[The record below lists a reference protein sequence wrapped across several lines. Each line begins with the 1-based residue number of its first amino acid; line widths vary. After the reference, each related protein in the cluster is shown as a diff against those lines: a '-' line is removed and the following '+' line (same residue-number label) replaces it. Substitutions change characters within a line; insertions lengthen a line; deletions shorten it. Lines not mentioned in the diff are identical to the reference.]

1 MTDLHINKHSSIPK
15 AKGPVVL
22 IIIDGV
28 GIGARDEFDAFYL
41 ARTPVLESLFE
52 TGEYRT
58 LLAHG
63 TAVGLPTDGDL
74 GGSEVGH
81 NTMGAGRIIDQ
92 GPKLVDNA
100 FADDSVFS
108 GHWKNVISNIGAGGA
123 LHLVGLLSDGGI
135 HSNDRHMHQMIERA
149 RSEGVQRL
157 YVHVLLDGRD
167 VPDKTGH
174 QYISAWESV
183 MAPYCEAGMDY
194 RIVSVGGRIVSV
206 MDRYNANWSVV
217 ETGWNAMVHGF
228 FEYYDKKI
236 EEFPDKKQE
245 YLKEKEEAQKQYS
258 FWFKRKRYD
267 SSKSVPKKDV
277 IVLFS
282 YVYRWA
288 TKQLEENLIKVDMF
302 QKRIDNPSTP
312 YNSYVEYNNK
322 KEVLQNAQP
331 ALECLR
337 KQSDNILEV
346 LNALPAHDNFLTS
359 LRLERLVKTINEPAA
374 IRFRSAESEHLPF
387 VYLPASVVR
396 PTDDVVWWNFVD
408 VKTNPGFGNWYKNER
423 GFLSQNYVNLSSSE
437 DQNRLLLWQ
446 RMQPVLKARK
456 RLILVIPDFI
466 DGKDQLPHPLW
477 GDLCAALGENNLK
490 AISVNPDNKANL
502 DFFTTFFSLPDFEKL
517 QQRMLVK
524 PKPYFY
530 LKDTASIQFV
540 QKQSFTSLNSLLY
553 YPYQWLFNYQAK
565 FRKASILSV
574 TKDRRLMGNIAH
586 SVFEGLFNAV
596 KSSDQHW
603 NKSEVF

>member
-174 QYISAWESV
+174 QYISALESV

-194 RIVSVGGRIVSV
+194 RIVSVGGRMVSV

-217 ETGWNAMVHGF
+217 ETGWNAMVHGQGPQF
-228 FEYYDKKI
+228 KTAIEGLAHYRHTIEDLSDQYVPAYLVVADNKPTTINDGDGVILVNFRGDRAIELCAAFEGKNDFTAFNRGRVPDISFAGMMLYDGDLGIPAQYLVK
-236 EEFPDKKQE
+236 PPRTSGCLSE
-245 YLKEKEEAQKQYS
+245 YLAANGIRQFACAETQKYGHVTY
-258 FWFKRKRYD
+258 FWNGNRSGMFD
-267 SSKSVPKKDV
+267 SE
-277 IVLFS
+277 
-282 YVYRWA
+282 
-288 TKQLEENLIKVDMF
+288 LEE
-302 QKRIDNPSTP
+302 
-312 YNSYVEYNNK
+312 YVEILSDVCPFEQRPWMKSAETADALIDAINSNEYQFLRVNFAGGDMVGHSGLM
-322 KEVLQNAQP
+322 EPTIV
-331 ALECLR
+331 ALESIDL
-337 KQSDNILEV
+337 
-346 LNALPAHDNFLTS
+346 
-359 LRLERLVKTINEPAA
+359 
-374 IRFRSAESEHLPF
+374 
-387 VYLPASVVR
+387 SVGR
-396 PTDDVVWWNFVD
+396 
-408 VKTNPGFGNWYKNER
+408 
-423 GFLSQNYVNLSSSE
+423 
-437 DQNRLLLWQ
+437 
-446 RMQPVLKARK
+446 VLKAIK
-456 RLILVIPDFI
+456 EVKGCVILTADHGNAEDMVERDKTGQALLDEEGAPRRRTAHSLNPVPFCILDYAQRGFSMR
-466 DGKDQLPHPLW
+466 DDLPSGGL
-477 GDLCAALGENNLK
+477 
-490 AISVNPDNKANL
+490 ANL
-502 DFFTTFFSLPDFEKL
+502 APTILELLGITVPREYTDSLID
-517 QQRMLVK
+517 V
-524 PKPYFY
+524 
-530 LKDTASIQFV
+530 S
-540 QKQSFTSLNSLLY
+540 
-553 YPYQWLFNYQAK
+553 
-565 FRKASILSV
+565 
-574 TKDRRLMGNIAH
+574 G
-586 SVFEGLFNAV
+586 
-596 KSSDQHW
+596 
-603 NKSEVF
+603 

>member
-15 AKGPVVL
+15 AKGPVVV

-157 YVHVLLDGRD
+157 YVHVLLDRRD

-174 QYISAWESV
+174 QYISALESV

-194 RIVSVGGRIVSV
+194 RIVSVGGRMVSV

-217 ETGWNAMVHGF
+217 ETGWNAMVHGQGPQF
-228 FEYYDKKI
+228 KTAIEGLAHYRHTIEDLSDQYVPAYLVVADNKPTTINDGDGVILVNFRGDRAIELCAAFEGKNDFTAFNRGRVPDISFAGMMLYDGDLGIPAQYLVK
-236 EEFPDKKQE
+236 PPRTSGCLSE
-245 YLKEKEEAQKQYS
+245 YLAANGIRQFACAETQKYGHVTY
-258 FWFKRKRYD
+258 FWNGNRSGMFD
-267 SSKSVPKKDV
+267 SE
-277 IVLFS
+277 
-282 YVYRWA
+282 
-288 TKQLEENLIKVDMF
+288 LEE
-302 QKRIDNPSTP
+302 
-312 YNSYVEYNNK
+312 YVEILSDVCPFEQRPWMKSAETADALIDAINSNEYQFLRVNFAGGDMVGHSGLM
-322 KEVLQNAQP
+322 EPTIV
-331 ALECLR
+331 ALESIDL
-337 KQSDNILEV
+337 
-346 LNALPAHDNFLTS
+346 
-359 LRLERLVKTINEPAA
+359 
-374 IRFRSAESEHLPF
+374 
-387 VYLPASVVR
+387 SVGR
-396 PTDDVVWWNFVD
+396 
-408 VKTNPGFGNWYKNER
+408 
-423 GFLSQNYVNLSSSE
+423 
-437 DQNRLLLWQ
+437 
-446 RMQPVLKARK
+446 VLKAIK
-456 RLILVIPDFI
+456 QVKGCVILTADHGNAEDMVERDKTGQALLDEEGAPRRRTAHSLNPVPFCILDYAQRGFSMR
-466 DGKDQLPHPLW
+466 DDLPSGGL
-477 GDLCAALGENNLK
+477 
-490 AISVNPDNKANL
+490 ANL
-502 DFFTTFFSLPDFEKL
+502 APTILELLGITVPREYTDSLID
-517 QQRMLVK
+517 V
-524 PKPYFY
+524 
-530 LKDTASIQFV
+530 S
-540 QKQSFTSLNSLLY
+540 
-553 YPYQWLFNYQAK
+553 
-565 FRKASILSV
+565 
-574 TKDRRLMGNIAH
+574 G
-586 SVFEGLFNAV
+586 
-596 KSSDQHW
+596 
-603 NKSEVF
+603 

>member
-1 MTDLHINKHSSIPK
+1 VTDLHINKHSSIPK

-174 QYISAWESV
+174 QYISALESV

-194 RIVSVGGRIVSV
+194 RIVSVGGRMVSV

-217 ETGWNAMVHGF
+217 ETGWNAMVHGQGPQF
-228 FEYYDKKI
+228 KTAI
-236 EEFPDKKQE
+236 EGLAHYRHTIEDLSDQYVPA
-245 YLKEKEEAQKQYS
+245 YLVVA
-258 FWFKRKRYD
+258 
-267 SSKSVPKKDV
+267 
-277 IVLFS
+277 
-282 YVYRWA
+282 
-288 TKQLEENLIKVDMF
+288 
-302 QKRIDNPSTP
+302 DNKPT
-312 YNSYVEYNNK
+312 
-322 KEVLQNAQP
+322 
-331 ALECLR
+331 
-337 KQSDNILEV
+337 
-346 LNALPAHDNFLTS
+346 
-359 LRLERLVKTINEPAA
+359 TINDGDG
-374 IRFRSAESEHLPF
+374 
-387 VYLPASVVR
+387 V
-396 PTDDVVWWNFVD
+396 
-408 VKTNPGFGNWYKNER
+408 
-423 GFLSQNYVNLSSSE
+423 
-437 DQNRLLLWQ
+437 
-446 RMQPVLKARK
+446 
-456 RLILVIPDFI
+456 ILVNFR
-466 DGKDQLPHPLW
+466 
-477 GDLCAALGENNLK
+477 GDRAIELCAAFEGKNDFTAFNRGRVPDISFAGMMLYDGDLGIP
-490 AISVNPDNKANL
+490 A
-502 DFFTTFFSLPDFEKL
+502 
-517 QQRMLVK
+517 QYLVK
-524 PKPYFY
+524 PPRTSGCLSEYLAANGIRQFACAETQKYGHVTYFWNGNRSGMFDSELEEY
-530 LKDTASIQFV
+530 VEILSDVCPFEQRPWMKSAETADALIDAINSNEYQFLRVNFAGGDMVGHSGLMEPTIVALESIDLSVGRVLKTIKEVKGCVILTADHGNAEDMVERDKTGQALLDEEGAPRRR
-540 QKQSFTSLNSLLY
+540 TAHSLNPVPFCILDYAQRGFSMRDDLPSGGLANLAPTILELLGITVPREYTDSLIDV
-553 YPYQWLFNYQAK
+553 
-565 FRKASILSV
+565 S
-574 TKDRRLMGNIAH
+574 G
-586 SVFEGLFNAV
+586 
-596 KSSDQHW
+596 
-603 NKSEVF
+603 

>member
-15 AKGPVVL
+15 AKGPVVV

-174 QYISAWESV
+174 QYISALESV

-194 RIVSVGGRIVSV
+194 RIVSVGGRMVSV

-217 ETGWNAMVHGF
+217 ETGWNAMVHGQGPQF
-228 FEYYDKKI
+228 KTAIEGLAHYRHTIEDLSDQYVPAYLVVADNKPTTINDGDGVILVNFRGDRAIELCAAFEGKNDFTAFNRGRVPDISFAGMMLYDGDLGIPAQYLVK
-236 EEFPDKKQE
+236 PPRTSGCLSE
-245 YLKEKEEAQKQYS
+245 YLAANGIRQFACAETQKYGHVTY
-258 FWFKRKRYD
+258 FWNGNRSGMFD
-267 SSKSVPKKDV
+267 SE
-277 IVLFS
+277 
-282 YVYRWA
+282 
-288 TKQLEENLIKVDMF
+288 LEE
-302 QKRIDNPSTP
+302 
-312 YNSYVEYNNK
+312 YVEILSDVCPFEQRPWMKSAETADALIDAINSNEYQFLRVNFAGGDMVGHSGLM
-322 KEVLQNAQP
+322 EPTIV
-331 ALECLR
+331 ALESIDL
-337 KQSDNILEV
+337 
-346 LNALPAHDNFLTS
+346 
-359 LRLERLVKTINEPAA
+359 
-374 IRFRSAESEHLPF
+374 
-387 VYLPASVVR
+387 SVGR
-396 PTDDVVWWNFVD
+396 
-408 VKTNPGFGNWYKNER
+408 
-423 GFLSQNYVNLSSSE
+423 
-437 DQNRLLLWQ
+437 
-446 RMQPVLKARK
+446 VLKAIK
-456 RLILVIPDFI
+456 QVKGCVILTADHGNAEDMVERDKTGQALLDEEGAPRRRTAHSLNPVPFCILDYAQRGFSMR
-466 DGKDQLPHPLW
+466 DDLPSGGL
-477 GDLCAALGENNLK
+477 
-490 AISVNPDNKANL
+490 ANL
-502 DFFTTFFSLPDFEKL
+502 APTILELLGITVPREYTDSLID
-517 QQRMLVK
+517 V
-524 PKPYFY
+524 
-530 LKDTASIQFV
+530 S
-540 QKQSFTSLNSLLY
+540 
-553 YPYQWLFNYQAK
+553 
-565 FRKASILSV
+565 
-574 TKDRRLMGNIAH
+574 G
-586 SVFEGLFNAV
+586 
-596 KSSDQHW
+596 
-603 NKSEVF
+603 

>member
-1 MTDLHINKHSSIPK
+1 VTDLHINKHSSIPK
-15 AKGPVVL
+15 AKGPVVV

-174 QYISAWESV
+174 QYISALESV

-194 RIVSVGGRIVSV
+194 RIVSVGGRMVSV

-217 ETGWNAMVHGF
+217 ETGWNAMVHGQGPQF
-228 FEYYDKKI
+228 KTAIEGLAHYRHTIEDLSDQYVPAYLVVADNKPTTINDGDGVILVNFRGDRAIELCAAFEGKNDFTAFNRGRVPDISFAGMMLYDGDLGIPAQYLVK
-236 EEFPDKKQE
+236 PPRTSGCLSE
-245 YLKEKEEAQKQYS
+245 YLAANGIRQFACAETQKYGHVTY
-258 FWFKRKRYD
+258 FWNGNRSGMFD
-267 SSKSVPKKDV
+267 SE
-277 IVLFS
+277 
-282 YVYRWA
+282 
-288 TKQLEENLIKVDMF
+288 LEE
-302 QKRIDNPSTP
+302 
-312 YNSYVEYNNK
+312 YVEILSDVCPFEQRPWMKSAETADALIDAINSNEYQFLRVNFAGGDMVGHSGLM
-322 KEVLQNAQP
+322 EPTIV
-331 ALECLR
+331 ALESIDL
-337 KQSDNILEV
+337 
-346 LNALPAHDNFLTS
+346 
-359 LRLERLVKTINEPAA
+359 
-374 IRFRSAESEHLPF
+374 
-387 VYLPASVVR
+387 SVGR
-396 PTDDVVWWNFVD
+396 
-408 VKTNPGFGNWYKNER
+408 
-423 GFLSQNYVNLSSSE
+423 
-437 DQNRLLLWQ
+437 
-446 RMQPVLKARK
+446 VLKAIK
-456 RLILVIPDFI
+456 QVKGCVILTADHGNAEDMVERDKTGQALLDEEGAPRRRTAHSLNPVPFCILDYAQRGFSMR
-466 DGKDQLPHPLW
+466 DDLPSGGL
-477 GDLCAALGENNLK
+477 
-490 AISVNPDNKANL
+490 ANL
-502 DFFTTFFSLPDFEKL
+502 APTILELLGITVPREYTDSLID
-517 QQRMLVK
+517 V
-524 PKPYFY
+524 
-530 LKDTASIQFV
+530 S
-540 QKQSFTSLNSLLY
+540 
-553 YPYQWLFNYQAK
+553 
-565 FRKASILSV
+565 
-574 TKDRRLMGNIAH
+574 G
-586 SVFEGLFNAV
+586 
-596 KSSDQHW
+596 
-603 NKSEVF
+603 